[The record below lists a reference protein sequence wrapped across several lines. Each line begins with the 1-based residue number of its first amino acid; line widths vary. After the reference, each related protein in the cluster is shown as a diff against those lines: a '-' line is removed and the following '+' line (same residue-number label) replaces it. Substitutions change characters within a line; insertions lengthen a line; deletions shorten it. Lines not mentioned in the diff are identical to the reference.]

1 MRLHDLI
8 KESERVDE
16 RGVSRVWRHM
26 QEHDTGTI
34 TAFRYAK
41 DCGEGDVYTKS
52 QNKGRNKQLLA
63 KLMSKGYSVTAVQG
77 KYIENF
83 GTKDA
88 REVGEN
94 VFLVVDIKDGG
105 SLKSDLRKFGEEFD
119 QDSILF
125 IPKGGKSGSLIGTNK
140 CPNGYPGY
148 GKVVNLKN
156 PVFGAS
162 GEFMTKV
169 GGRPFILKED
179 IEQIYPP
186 GNNMGMW
193 AMSIEAKKE
202 VDK

>member
-1 MRLHDLI
+1 MRLNDLI
-8 KESERVDE
+8 RASEKLNE
-16 RGVSRVWRHM
+16 KSLSRVYSHM
-26 QEHDTGTI
+26 KDHDTGTL

-41 DCGEGDVYTKS
+41 DCGDGDVYTKA

-63 KLMSKGYSVTAVQG
+63 KLMSKGYSVTSVQG

-94 VFLVVDIKDGG
+94 VFLVVDIKDKGT
-105 SLKSDLRKFGEEFD
+105 LKTDLLKFGEEFD

-125 IPKGGKSGSLIGTNK
+125 IPKGGKTGSLIGTNH

-148 GKVVNLKN
+148 GKSVSLKN
-156 PVFGAS
+156 PVFGAK

-169 GGRPFILKED
+169 GGRPFILKEEF
-179 IEQIYPP
+179 EQVHPP
-186 GNNMGMW
+186 GDYHGMW
-193 AMSIEAKKE
+193 AMSIVAKKDVE
-202 VDK
+202 

>member
-1 MRLHDLI
+1 MRLHELI

-26 QEHDTGTI
+26 KEHDTGTI

-63 KLMSKGYSVTAVQG
+63 KLQSKGYSVTAVQG

-94 VFLVVDIKDGG
+94 VFFVVDIQDKG
-105 SLKSDLRKFGEEFD
+105 SLQKDLRKFGEEFE

-125 IPKGGKSGSLIGTNK
+125 IPKPGDLGQLIGTNK

-148 GKVVNLKN
+148 GKTVSLKN
-156 PVFGAS
+156 PVFGQG

-169 GGRPFILKED
+169 NGRPFILKEEF
-179 IEQIYPP
+179 EQIHPP